1 MRGSVNA
8 SGRQRRS
15 PIRRLGFVFCAFLFF
30 ATAVRPQQT
39 NPDSLDWVRNPPKN
53 LVQYDYVMTVR
64 VRLLLFWVGK
74 DDVGG
79 GYVRRGISSL
89 DPREEMFQVLF
100 GSEPAKAPRA
110 INRWGAGTEA
120 VWHQHSVGASSKT
133 DDVVSSAFLGF
144 MKPTRGK
151 SASDMQG
158 EVKKEKEQ
166 GTHLFT
172 GIVSRVEPGRATSL
186 IVPLQSQ
193 TDYDLR
199 QYDEAQPIMLNRIS
213 DFLGPVKTLKS
224 PVVCPRAAQFL
235 GSVSALLD
243 AALDGRKAP
252 FSLCYLYD
260 AEEDLLTVER
270 TELLPK
276 FPVQLHGAK
285 GVTLLDTEYQN
296 ILQVDFLNS
305 NKTTGRKV
313 NFSILVGTQGPLR
326 GIPVQIRYQ
335 PNWWFQIVLNLRNLP
350 APPLVVHEKAAP
362 QALSSC
368 QSGCRFAAQPAANR
382 LLPLLLNDALRQHRN
397 LHARGILP

>member
-1 MRGSVNA
+1 M
-8 SGRQRRS
+8 
-15 PIRRLGFVFCAFLFF
+15 
-30 ATAVRPQQT
+30 TA
-39 NPDSLDWVRNPPKN
+39 
-53 LVQYDYVMTVR
+53 R

-79 GYVRRGISSL
+79 GYVRRGISSQ

-100 GSEPAKAPRA
+100 GSDPAKAPRA
-110 INRWGAGTEA
+110 INRWGAGIEA
-120 VWHQHSVGASSKT
+120 VWHQNAVQSPSKV

-158 EVKKEKEQ
+158 ELKKEKER
-166 GTHLFT
+166 GTYLFT
-172 GIVSRVEPGRATSL
+172 GIVSRVESGRATSL

-193 TDYDLR
+193 TDYNLR
-199 QYDEAQPIMLNRIS
+199 QYDEAQPTMLNRIAGF
-213 DFLGPVKTLKS
+213 DGPVKTLKS
-224 PVVCPRAAQFL
+224 PANCPRAGQFL
-235 GSVSALLD
+235 GTVSELLD
-243 AALDGRKAP
+243 FALDGRRAP
-252 FSLCYLYD
+252 FSLCYPYD

-296 ILQVDFLNS
+296 ILQVDFLNT

-313 NFSILVGTQGPLR
+313 YFSILVGTQGALR

-335 PNWWFQIVLNLRNLP
+335 PNWWFQVVLNLRNNPVPRLG
-350 APPLVVHEKAAP
+350 AVE
-362 QALSSC
+362 
-368 QSGCRFAAQPAANR
+368 QSA
-382 LLPLLLNDALRQHRN
+382 H
-397 LHARGILP
+397 